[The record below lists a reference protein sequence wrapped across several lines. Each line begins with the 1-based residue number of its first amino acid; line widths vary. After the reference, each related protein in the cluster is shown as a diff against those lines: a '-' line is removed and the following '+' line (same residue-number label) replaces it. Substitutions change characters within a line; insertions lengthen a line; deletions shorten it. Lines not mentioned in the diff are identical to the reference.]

1 MKAFHVLFLL
11 VFLTSCGANTATQ
24 VINEATD
31 TPVANVEQDVPTETE
46 EVSDSEP
53 DAEPDAPVESEDTD
67 EIDAP
72 LEDSDADAPA
82 EDGGQDAPAETAN
95 AIDAELEAIE
105 AEEVEVQEAEVVE
118 ETAPE
123 APQAAEPITEEVSD
137 EVSSGQMIELSTT
150 YTNPAMEAVMNITLE
165 VDDNNAITSVE
176 VTSPN
181 YQGMPQFN
189 AGVQWVIGLSLEEA
203 SEFYVSGSSLASPAF
218 QKALKSAL

>member
-1 MKAFHVLFLL
+1 MKIFYTLFLL
-11 VFLTSCGANTATQ
+11 VFLASCGANTATQ
-24 VINEATD
+24 VINETTD
-31 TPVANVEQDVPTETE
+31 APTANIEQDVPAETE

-53 DAEPDAPVESEDTD
+53 DAEPDAPVESENSDDTD
-67 EIDAP
+67 AP
-72 LEDSDADAPA
+72 VEDSDADAPA

-105 AEEVEVQEAEVVE
+105 TE
-118 ETAPE
+118 ETEMADEPVPE
-123 APQAAEPITEEVSD
+123 STETAEPITEQESD
-137 EVSSGQMIELSTT
+137 EVSSGEMIELSTT
-150 YTNPAMEAVMNITLE
+150 YTNPAMEAVMNISLE
-165 VDDNNAITSVE
+165 VDGNNTVTSIE

-189 AGVQWVIGLSLEEA
+189 AGAQWVVGLSLEEA